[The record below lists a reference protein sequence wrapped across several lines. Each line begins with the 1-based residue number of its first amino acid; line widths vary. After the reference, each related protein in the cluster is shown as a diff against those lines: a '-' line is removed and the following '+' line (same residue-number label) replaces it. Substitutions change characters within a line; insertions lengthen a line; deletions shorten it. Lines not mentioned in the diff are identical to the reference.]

1 MNVLLVG
8 AECLQLSASGR
19 LPKKCPGIHFDSSES
34 INKAQGKIEIGTY
47 EVFIS
52 DLSLPDGSALD
63 LFRSLR
69 ENGHYL
75 PFCIVAEDFSE
86 DVLIAALNEGVHAV
100 YKIGDDDEHT
110 CEDIALD
117 LNRLLAADDS
127 EGKSVE
133 EVLLSHVDRF
143 QNVPSG
149 FSGVGFWKW
158 DAATGQITWSE
169 SARSLLGCEEEEDFS
184 TFPDFSEKIHPDDRE
199 AFLKG
204 IYAVLEHGTIY
215 TGTSRILLPDG
226 TIRCLTFRGDVDR
239 DSSGACKT
247 YSGVFFENK
256 ELLNLASTQADAAK
270 HFEDQTALF
279 FNQLPALLWTTDA
292 DLNIFSL
299 HGSILSKNNIDV
311 EGIPGLQVQVF
322 LTIIPEAQ
330 RQNLMSMHLRGLQ
343 GEEVEDVWV
352 GCGLVIQIHITPFKD
367 VNGSCI
373 GILGLALDIT
383 ERIRAEEA
391 LRESEEL
398 YRTIFETTL
407 APTAILD
414 EDLNFILVNNVFA
427 KWSGYSKEEL
437 EGKIPWTEFIV
448 EEDRERLM
456 DYHRKRATLPDDVPR
471 NHSFKGKTRDGT
483 IYTVFLTI
491 ASIPG
496 TGKRVASFT
505 DVTPLILAEEEA
517 HESSRILI
525 DIIEFLPDATFVI
538 DTDHR
543 ITAWNKAMEQLTG
556 LPKEDIL
563 GNNDYEYAIP
573 LYGEKRP
580 LLINFV
586 LTQDPASTSLYDVLK
601 NENNVLY
608 AEVFSPGA
616 FNGRGAYLSGSA
628 SPLYNNQGQIVGA
641 IESVRDISER
651 KIAERAIQESEEK
664 FREVFNQANDC
675 MFLNTVRSDGNPGR
689 FISVNDLFCETLG
702 YSREELMQMS
712 LADLEVPE
720 DPTLVPKLQEMLRE
734 GKTAVFEGTI
744 VRKDCRSVPVE
755 ISIHRFDLNGHPVH
769 LSVARNITARIE
781 SERLL
786 QAPHHLATGLSTIS
800 SIEEMLPFCGSVAMD
815 ISGMDAGALYLIDPE
830 NGDFVL
836 HYAKGFSERF
846 CELTYRIPRW
856 KIFRCGLDPQK
867 KNVDFSCHIT
877 LRQLFVQQMHHER
890 VTSLNTFPVYF
901 RNNLIG
907 CLCLASKNSD
917 VLSVQVH
924 NILET
929 ISAQIGNGIGRVL
942 AEEALAKSEEHY
954 RTLVESSLDVILVF
968 NPLLRLTYVN
978 PVAAE
983 KMRRD
988 AVNLVGLGPEALF
1001 PSDYS
1006 ALMMGNLKQVL
1017 ETKTIFR
1024 REARL
1029 PFGGKMIW
1037 YDINVVPELSQSGD
1051 TEAIIVTCR
1060 DISAL
1065 KESEVKIREHAATQQ
1080 AILTASPV
1088 GIVLIERNT
1097 VIWTNESMCRM
1108 LGFTEA
1114 EILGEDIRKRFS
1126 RDLDY
1131 EDAKRR
1137 AFATGEAEM
1146 ELLSK
1151 DGTLLPCLGR
1161 VAKIAEPSKNE
1172 CYIVTVTDI
1181 SALKK
1186 AEKSL
1191 QEINEKL
1198 RLLSSITRHDV
1209 LNMTSALLTYE
1220 RVLKKMLPDR
1230 EDINHMLDTM
1240 LEATNRIS
1248 GQVQFTSDYQDVGV
1262 KSPAWQHIESVIHS
1276 VLFHSLNLPVTVQ
1289 VETGDLE
1296 VFADPMLKR
1305 VFYNIFENALRHGE
1319 HVTEIRVS
1327 WEQQGEEG
1335 VLVIEDDGVGVP
1347 FDSKEDIFERG
1358 VGSNTGYGLF
1368 LTQEILAITGI
1379 SIKET
1384 GTPGEG
1390 VRFEIVVPEEKW
1402 RMR

>member
-1 MNVLLVG
+1 VNVLLVG

-226 TIRCLTFRGDVDR
+226 TIRCLTFRGDVDS

-270 HFEDQTALF
+270 HFEDQTALL

-292 DLNIFSL
+292 DLNISSL
-299 HGSILSKNNIDV
+299 QGSILSKNNIDV
-311 EGIPGLQVQVF
+311 EGIPGLQVQEF

-330 RQNLMSMHLRGLQ
+330 RQNLMSLHLRGLQ

-352 GCGLVIQIHITPFKD
+352 GCGLVIQIHITPYKD
-367 VNGSCI
+367 ANGSCI

-414 EDLNFILVNNVFA
+414 EDMNFTLVNDVFA
-427 KWSGYSKEEL
+427 KWSGYSREEL
-437 EGKIPWTEFIV
+437 EGKVPWTEFIV
-448 EEDRERLM
+448 EEDRERMM
-456 DYHRKRATLPDDVPR
+456 DYHRKRSTLPDDVPR
-471 NHSFKGKTRDGT
+471 NYSFKGKARDGT

-496 TGKRVASFT
+496 TGKLVASFT

-517 HESSRILI
+517 QESSRRLI

-543 ITAWNKAMEQLTG
+543 VTAWNKAMEKLTG
-556 LPKEDIL
+556 ISKDEIL
-563 GNNDYEYAIP
+563 GNHDYEYAIP
-573 LYGEKRP
+573 LYGDKRP
-580 LLINFV
+580 LLINYV
-586 LTQDPASTSLYDVLK
+586 LTQDPVSTSVYDVLK
-601 NENNVLY
+601 NENNILY

-628 SPLYNNQGQIVGA
+628 SPLYDNQGQIVGA

-651 KIAERAIQESEEK
+651 KKAERAIQESEEK

-712 LADLEVPE
+712 LVDLEVPE

-734 GKTAVFEGTI
+734 GKKAVFEGTI

-755 ISIHRFDLNGHPVH
+755 ISIHRFNLNRRPVH
-769 LSVARNITARIE
+769 LSVARDITARIE

-786 QAPHHLATGLSTIS
+786 HAPHHLATGLSTIS

-836 HYAKGFSERF
+836 QYAKGFSERF

-877 LRQLFVQQMHHER
+877 LRQLFVLQMHHER
-890 VTSLNTFPVYF
+890 VASLDTFPVYF

-917 VLSVQVH
+917 ALSVSLH

-942 AEEALAKSEEHY
+942 AERALMRSEEHY

-968 NPLLRLTYVN
+968 NPLLHLTYVN
-978 PVAAE
+978 PIASE
-983 KMRRD
+983 
-988 AVNLVGLGPEALF
+988 AVKRSTENLVGLGPEVIF
-1001 PSDYS
+1001 PPDC
-1006 ALMMGNLKQVL
+1006 AAVMIDNLKQVM
-1017 ETKTIFR
+1017 ETKTLFR
-1024 REARL
+1024 REAKL
-1029 PFGGKMIW
+1029 PIGGKMIW
-1037 YDINVVPELSQSGD
+1037 YDINVVPVLSESNE

-1065 KESEVKIREHAATQQ
+1065 KESEEKNRESSATQR
-1080 AILTASPV
+1080 AILSASPV
-1088 GIVLIERNT
+1088 GIVLIQGTT

-1114 EILGEDIRKRFS
+1114 EILRGDIRKRFS
-1126 RDLDY
+1126 QEEVY
-1131 EDAKRR
+1131 EDIKRR
-1137 AFATGEAEM
+1137 VFTTGEAEM
-1146 ELLSK
+1146 ELLRK
-1151 DGTLLPCLGR
+1151 DGTLLPSLGR
-1161 VAKIAEPSKNE
+1161 VAKIAEPSNDGY
-1172 CYIVTVTDI
+1172 YIATVTDI
-1181 SALKK
+1181 SALKQ
-1186 AEKSL
+1186 AELSL

-1220 RVLKKMLPDR
+1220 RVLKEMLPDR

-1248 GQVQFTSDYQDVGV
+1248 GQVHFTSDYQDVGV

-1296 VFADPMLKR
+1296 LFADPMLKR

-1319 HVTEIRVS
+1319 HVTEIRVI
-1327 WEQQGEEG
+1327 WEEHGEEG

-1368 LTQEILAITGI
+1368 LAQEILAITGI